1 LVSVKDVP
9 SQILIRRLAEHLKTR
24 VPQVEPPAWAAY
36 VRTGSHVE
44 RPPQDRDWW
53 YVRCASLL
61 RKIYLHGPLGLDDL
75 RAAYGGRK
83 KTGFAM
89 FHHRKAGGSIIRKAL
104 QQLQRAELVEVV
116 QGRGRRISP
125 KGAKLLDSLS
135 TEILKEL
142 ARETPGLARYR

>member
-1 LVSVKDVP
+1 MVSVKDVP
-9 SQILIRRLAEHLKTR
+9 SQILIRRVAEHLKNR

-61 RKIYLHGPLGLDDL
+61 RKIYLHGPLGLEDL
-75 RAAYGGRK
+75 RSAYGGRK
-83 KTGFAM
+83 KTGLAM
-89 FHHRKAGGSIIRKAL
+89 YHHRKAGGSIIRKAL
-104 QQLQRAELVEVV
+104 QQLQRAELVAIVPGK
-116 QGRGRRISP
+116 GRIITP

-135 TEILKEL
+135 TEIFKEL
-142 ARETPGLARYR
+142 VRETPGLARYG